1 MNLFVGVG
9 RRCKRKK
16 RNNGRI
22 DPAILW
28 INNCV

>member
-9 RRCKRKK
+9 RRYKRKK

-28 INNCV
+28 LNNCV